1 MEIGI
6 RLRRHVV
13 VDDNVYSLN
22 VDSTTE
28 DFSGNHDSL
37 VEILETLV
45 SVDSGNFKRYGYLSS

>member
-28 DFSGNHDSL
+28 DFSGNHYSL